1 MFNAQNKRSEMAGA
15 AEVQEDRQLKVDLP
29 IDQVQQ
35 NPHTA
40 LQPNEVFSMQSL
52 NSLVLFI

>member
-29 IDQVQQ
+29 IDQVKH
-35 NPHTA
+35 NPI
-40 LQPNEVFSMQSL
+40 L
-52 NSLVLFI
+52 

>member
-29 IDQVQQ
+29 IDQVK
-35 NPHTA
+35 H
-40 LQPNEVFSMQSL
+40 
-52 NSLVLFI
+52 NSIL